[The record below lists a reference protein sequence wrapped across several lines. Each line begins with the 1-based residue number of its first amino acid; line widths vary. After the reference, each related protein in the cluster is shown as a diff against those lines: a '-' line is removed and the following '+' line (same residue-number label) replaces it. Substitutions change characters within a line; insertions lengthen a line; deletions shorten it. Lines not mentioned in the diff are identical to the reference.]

1 MADDSDIDSWYLMK
15 DEIVHPPCKNLRSK
29 FNDPEHN
36 GARISN
42 GYSAASHRSQN
53 AEQKSSPSS
62 TEVRFINPAI
72 YAESLTPSNGFAENV
87 RTSRTS
93 TDEEATVVVEVRYG
107 DSNGLADGLSTLSV
121 NEDSPSIG
129 EGDAPSDQVDLGAAD
144 TYRQFSVRHI
154 ADLDAYPDEQ
164 FKVRHSA
171 RKAVRN
177 RWVFKNLRR
186 WRHGR
191 GSGGRPQVRHASL
204 SLISSSKAENKWT
217 RDFCF
222 RFSTNCRRI
231 VQLSSSSVSSS
242 TFSDSRTSGPVLA
255 RRIAHQEWVRKKQRA
270 ALQKS
275 EAERRAELRC
285 RQEEER
291 AERERVE
298 RERKERENFLRWQE
312 RKKKEEADRKLA
324 VEQELEFQ
332 RRLKAVEDR
341 AAIAKIIHLQQWAR
355 KKEAAQKAQQKE
367 QELKQK
373 AIEEERKKRLA
384 ESSEAFEKWRES
396 AKSRPR
402 PATQGLLPHQR
413 AKPSYVNPKPWQ
425 QIVDAE
431 EPESQDDLL
440 SKKPAMQ
447 GKSKDNIVRRSIV
460 SHH

>member
-144 TYRQFSVRHI
+144 TYRCSSQSDTSRTSTLTLTNNSKSVTR
-154 ADLDAYPDEQ
+154 L
-164 FKVRHSA
+164 VR
-171 RKAVRN
+171 RCVID
-177 RWVFKNLRR
+177 
-186 WRHGR
+186 G
-191 GSGGRPQVRHASL
+191 
-204 SLISSSKAENKWT
+204 SSKIYDDGDTAADQE
-217 RDFCF
+217 DVH